1 MKTVLIVLVIMLLTS
16 LTAYSQTKF
25 CGIVYEEITNNPIPY
40 AFVSVTAKSAGV
52 VGDEIGRFCLENE
65 KIDQTDSILITCLG
79 YYSKVIA
86 TKDWTDEVKLFMKLK
101 PIELNDAV
109 ITAKRYKEIKIGVSS
124 AGTKMLFTP
133 LFLKRELKDNSL
145 IGREIGAIMD
155 IKKDCRIKSLNL
167 HIAKNSY
174 ENAKIRVLFYNVENG
189 LPSQIIV
196 DKDIIIDIN
205 LKSGLFSADLS
216 QYDINLPAGSQ
227 IAVTLMI
234 LDETNRNELFIFAK
248 MLGNNWMVRRDQT
261 LGEWKKTKTAITL
274 FLVGEY

>member
-1 MKTVLIVLVIMLLTS
+1 MKNVLIVLVTMLLTS

-25 CGIVYEEITNNPIPY
+25 CGNVYEESTNNPIPY
-40 AFVSVTAKSAGV
+40 AFIAVTAKNVGV
-52 VGDEIGRFCLENE
+52 VGDQTGRFCLENE

-86 TKDWTDEVKLFMKLK
+86 TKDWKGDLKLFMKLK

-109 ITAKRYKEIKIGVSS
+109 VTAKRYKEIKIGVSS

-133 LFLKRELKDNSL
+133 LFLKRELEDNSL
-145 IGREIGAIMD
+145 IGREIGTIMD
-155 IKKDCRIKSLNL
+155 VKKDCRIKSLNL
-167 HIAKNSY
+167 HIAKNDY
-174 ENAKIRVLFYNVENG
+174 ENARMRVLFYNVENG

-216 QYDINLPAGSQ
+216 EYDINLLAGSQ

-234 LDETNRNELFIFAK
+234 LDETNRNQLFIYAK

-261 LGEWKKTKTAITL
+261 LGEWKKTKTGITL